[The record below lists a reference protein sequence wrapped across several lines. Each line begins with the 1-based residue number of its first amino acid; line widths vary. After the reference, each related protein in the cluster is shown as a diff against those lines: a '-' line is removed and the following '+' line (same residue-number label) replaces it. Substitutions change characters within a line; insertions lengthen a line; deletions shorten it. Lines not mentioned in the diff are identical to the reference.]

1 MSNELEP
8 VAPEPK
14 RDRWGRYLVVP
25 SAGGKAVPMTRATT
39 ISEIL
44 ESRHAIELW
53 KMRNVAVGLAGRPD
67 LLAQVAST
75 SPDDKSTLNSACQS
89 ALDAADA
96 DAAANMGTALH
107 RIVERVNLDPSAPV
121 PEMFSERVEAY
132 LAALAE
138 AGLTVCTDAVER
150 IHVIEELGISGMADF
165 HATWAGDGRRYV
177 CDLKTGSGVAYGAG
191 GYAVQLAIYSRA
203 TSLYR
208 VEDDTHE
215 PVPELAQDRGVI
227 IHLPAKGGPAKVHWI
242 DLAAGAEALP
252 HAVFAHRWRSR
263 KDLLSD
269 LELPELVPSDEVVEA
284 AFPGAVVDV
293 PATEAMLELRR
304 EQIVAALPDDREHV
318 MAVWRRELQG
328 VRGPKAASEWTAE
341 QMDAVERAFELGF
354 TDPPVP
360 VVVPERPEA
369 PVVPL
374 RRRPDLGGPVD
385 AGSLQVLRERAR
397 RQSAGVKAWVRV
409 WQDQAIEDES
419 SWKMGRGKS
428 VTLWAYEVSR
438 AALYL
443 ARILERRAASAESV
457 GLVPE
462 VAQDEV
468 RLMLSAHV
476 GDLAMQESV
485 TIGALLGSLSL
496 EEATALADAACD
508 EDARLIEAAS

>member
-25 SAGGKAVPMTRATT
+25 STGGKAVPMTRATT

-75 SPDDKSTLNSACQS
+75 SPDDKSTLNAACQS

-121 PEMFSERVEAY
+121 PEMFSERIDAY
-132 LAALAE
+132 RAALAE

-177 CDLKTGSGVAYGAG
+177 CDLKTGSGVSYGAG

-252 HAVFAHRWRSR
+252 HAVFAHKWRSR

-269 LELPELVPSDEVVEA
+269 LELPEVVPSDEVVEA

-293 PATEAMLELRR
+293 PATEAMLKLRR

-328 VRGPKAASEWTAE
+328 VRGPKAAADWTAE

-354 TDPPVP
+354 TDPPAP

-369 PVVPL
+369 PVVPI
-374 RRRPDLGGPVD
+374 RPRPSSGGPVD
-385 AGSLQVLRERAR
+385 AGALQMLRERAR

-409 WQDQAIEDES
+409 WQEEAIADES
-419 SWKMGRGKS
+419 SWRMGRGKS
-428 VTLWAYEVSR
+428 VSLWAYEVSR

-443 ARILERRAASAESV
+443 ARIVERGSGPAAAHP
-457 GLVPE
+457 LLPE
-462 VAQDEV
+462 VMLDRV
-468 RLMLSAHV
+468 RQMLSAHV
-476 GDLAMQESV
+476 GDLALQESV

-496 EEATALADAACD
+496 DEATALADEACD
-508 EDARLIEAAS
+508 EDARQVEAAS